1 MRKTGMI
8 LIGAALLFSSCEEV
22 QQFTQTPSAVVAPKF
37 TTIDKLIQLTPGMT
51 FSEVV
56 TTLGCEPYDVFTI
69 NDAEDKTVLIWH
81 YKKFKRS
88 ENPFVLDS
96 RAGATTGN
104 EVMCCMEIVYVTF
117 ENQKFVKLITDAG
130 KLNNAVP
137 AQNSN
142 SDQNQAP
149 SLFKLK

>member
-8 LIGAALLFSSCEEV
+8 LFGIALLFSSCDEV

-56 TTLGCEPYDVFTI
+56 TMLGCEPYDVFTI
-69 NDAEDKTVLIWH
+69 NDSEDKTVLVWH

-88 ENPFVLDS
+88 ENPMIIET
-96 RAGATTGN
+96 RQGATTGD
-104 EVMCCMEIVYVTF
+104 EVICCLEVVYVTF

-130 KLNNAVP
+130 KLSTAAP
-137 AQNSN
+137 AQNN
-142 SDQNQAP
+142 DGKQNQAP
-149 SLFKLK
+149 SLFKFR